1 MTDDE
6 IRLLLLT
13 DTAENILISH
23 EYRDFAVY
31 AHEVAHVDRFVSERE
46 NIPTVVRWVLNSGR
60 RGKYGQRSVIAGN
73 ALRVVALRVLNAC
86 PRDLVA
92 TDSVLTRLHA
102 HLSATRGTRPDTQG
116 MKMCLADGLK
126 EPMWAMNMP
135 AMRAFFEDLEVAC
148 VAHTGNEGSGWA
160 LIAELYKHPNAHL
173 RLMHM
178 LTHKTLRGR
187 PRLD

>member
-60 RGKYGQRSVIAGN
+60 RGKHGQRSVIVGN

-116 MKMCLADGLK
+116 MKMCLADGLMD
-126 EPMWAMNMP
+126 PMWATNLP
-135 AMRAFFEDLEVAC
+135 GMRDFFVDLEVAC